1 MRQPHIHPP
10 MNKIFGPYVHGRA
23 AAGLLLL
30 RLVFGLGIILHGWD
44 KVVNG
49 GPFHWADSMGPLSAI
64 PHPLQAV
71 ATCMEIGSGLAMI
84 FGLLTPLAML
94 GLTATM
100 AVALIQGHKGEPY
113 VSLARP
119 FGPTYELVAHYGIIA
134 VGLFFS
140 GPGALSLDYLLFGRK
155 PVSAT
160 TPVP

>member
-1 MRQPHIHPP
+1 
-10 MNKIFGPYVHGRA
+10 MNKIFGSYVHGRA
-23 AAGLLLL
+23 AAGLLLV
-30 RLVFGLGIILHGWD
+30 RLVFGFGIVLHGWD

-71 ATCMEIGSGLAMI
+71 ATGTEIGAGLAMI

-94 GLTATM
+94 GLTVTM
-100 AVALIQGHKGEPY
+100 AVAFFQGHKGEPY

-119 FGPTYELVAHYGIIA
+119 FGPTYELVAHYGIVA
-134 VGLFFS
+134 VGLLFC
-140 GPGALSLDYLLFGRK
+140 GPGVLSLDYLLFGRRTV
-155 PVSAT
+155 PAP